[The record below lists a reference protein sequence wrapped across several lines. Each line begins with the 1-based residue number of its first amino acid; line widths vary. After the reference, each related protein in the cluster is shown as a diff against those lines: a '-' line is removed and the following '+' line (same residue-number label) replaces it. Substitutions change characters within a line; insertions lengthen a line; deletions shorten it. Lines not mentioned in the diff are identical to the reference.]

1 MDPVLMQVRTGKKNV
16 PAQGD
21 EEAHMLSYVQRHLHA
36 LLSLLVDPSIDEN
49 ADSQVS

>member
-1 MDPVLMQVRTGKKNV
+1 MDPVLIQVRTGKKNV

-21 EEAHMLSYVQRHLHA
+21 EEAHMLSYVQRHLH
-36 LLSLLVDPSIDEN
+36 SLLVDPSIDEN